1 MIFDW
6 GLVTK
11 ELSFMTVRLK
21 DIANDLNLSKMT
33 ISKVLRG
40 QTDVSAATKAR
51 VLQRMKELNYRPNIS
66 ARNLRTG
73 NTFTIG
79 LVVPSLTN
87 SFFADVARGLI
98 QTVRTAGYGVLI
110 SSAEE
115 DPEIERHEIELQLSR
130 QVDALIVASV
140 QESAEFFNS
149 LGQQRGPLVLVDR
162 KLPSFAA
169 SFVGLREQDIGYV
182 AAAHLAEMGCR
193 KLAYL
198 RGPRT
203 ASADLRWSGYRVA
216 LTEFDLPFKPGFV
229 VDYGELSR
237 NEYQRGYETMRRML
251 EGRIKPDGVMCHT
264 DLLALGVIDSVLAK
278 KLRVPEDICVVG
290 CGDQPSLREMRI
302 PLSSVNLSGVEV
314 GQRTANLTL
323 RTLSNP
329 EGSRS
334 RNILLSP
341 KLVVRRSSQR

>member
-6 GLVTK
+6 GLVTE
-11 ELSFMTVRLK
+11 ELSRMTVRLK

-66 ARNLRTG
+66 ARSLRTG

-79 LVVPSLTN
+79 LVIPSLTS
-87 SFFADVARGLI
+87 SFFADVARGLV
-98 QTVRTAGYGVLI
+98 QTVRPAGYGLLI

-140 QESAEFFNS
+140 QESAEFFVA
-149 LGQQRGPLVLVDR
+149 LGRQRAPLILVDR

-169 SFVGLREQDIGYV
+169 NFVGLREQDIGYV
-182 AAAHLAEMGCR
+182 AAAHLADVGCR

-203 ASADLRWSGYRVA
+203 ASADLRWSGYRAA
-216 LTEFDLPFKPGFV
+216 LTEFELPFKPTFV
-229 VDYGELSR
+229 VDWGESSK
-237 NEYQRGYETMRRML
+237 NEYQRGYEAMGRLL
-251 EGRIKPDGVMCHT
+251 ESRTKPDGVMCYS
-264 DLLALGVIDSVLAK
+264 DLLALGVIDAALANN
-278 KLRVPEDICVVG
+278 LRVPDDISVVG

-302 PLSSVNLSGVEV
+302 PLSSVNLSGIEV

-323 RTLSNP
+323 RALSNQ
-329 EGSRS
+329 EADRS
-334 RNILLSP
+334 RNLLLSP
-341 KLVVRRSSQR
+341 KLVVRRSSRR

>member
-1 MIFDW
+1 
-6 GLVTK
+6 
-11 ELSFMTVRLK
+11 MTVRLK

-40 QTDVSAATKAR
+40 QTDISAATKAR

-66 ARNLRTG
+66 ARSLRTG

-79 LVVPSLTN
+79 LVIPSLTN
-87 SFFADVARGLI
+87 SFFTDIARGLI

-115 DPEIERHEIELQLSR
+115 DPDIERHEIELQLSR

-140 QESAEFFNS
+140 QESAEFFTA
-149 LGQQRGPLVLVDR
+149 LGKQRAPLILVDR
-162 KLPSFAA
+162 KLPPLAA
-169 SFVGLREQDIGYV
+169 NFIGLRDQDIGYV
-182 AAAHLAEMGCR
+182 AAAHLAEVGCR

-203 ASADLRWSGYRVA
+203 ASADLRWSGYRAA
-216 LTEFDLPFKPGFV
+216 LTEFELPFRPDLV
-229 VDYGELSR
+229 VDSGEQNR
-237 NEYQRGYETMRRML
+237 NEYQRGYDTMRRLL
-251 EGRIKPDGVMCHT
+251 EGRTKPDGVMCYS
-264 DLLALGVIDSVLAK
+264 DSLALGVIDAALAK
-278 KLRVPEDICVVG
+278 NLRVPEDICIVG

-302 PLSSVNLSGVEV
+302 PLSSVSLSGVEV

-323 RTLSNP
+323 RALSNG
-329 EGSRS
+329 ETNHN
-334 RNILLSP
+334 RNLLLSP